1 MQGECW
7 AGWELG
13 KVPWGFKARVRAG
26 TLMAGHCPLGW
37 GKRCLELSAWQVPK
51 EALGTLQVSP
61 AHCSLPARHAEP
73 SFFHQAMYLTVAF
86 ILALLA
92 TCAEM
97 KVNLKIE
104 KDEVKQ
110 LLEHE
115 EYLHQEM
122 IQLLQEIEGSTG
134 TMEALLCSALEKQWL
149 LWVSAAVLV
158 QVLAMGCWLVR
169 TRKRG
174 SAIRRRQEGS
184 SRKEKGLPST
194 KVLQELVEELL
205 GVCQVLS
212 RRSFMPEL
220 HPAAGMDT
228 SPTCS
233 VQESSITYRTPVIL
247 QPPPGHSFSTESRKW
262 PPGECIRVGL
272 ECLCSGEQL
281 LGHTCFLHASGGQL
295 PRDQEWYLMD
305 TLCTGSYLDPE
316 KVTHWVQMLVASAWL
331 LLPHSRH
338 FQLTALPCG
347 KSCRFR
353 LSGASGL
360 HCSIEM
366 VLAVQQGSSCA
377 CLSLEQ
383 AAAGSASSTVQA
395 TELPPL

>member
-1 MQGECW
+1 M
-7 AGWELG
+7 
-13 KVPWGFKARVRAG
+13 
-26 TLMAGHCPLGW
+26 
-37 GKRCLELSAWQVPK
+37 S
-51 EALGTLQVSP
+51 
-61 AHCSLPARHAEP
+61 
-73 SFFHQAMYLTVAF
+73 LTVAF

-92 TCAEM
+92 TYAG

-115 EYLHQEM
+115 EYLYQEM
-122 IQLLQEIEGSTG
+122 IRLLEEIEGSSG

-169 TRKRG
+169 RRKCG
-174 SAIRRRQEGS
+174 SASRRRQEGS
-184 SRKEKGLPST
+184 SRKEKQGLPST

-205 GVCQVLS
+205 GVCRVLS
-212 RRSFMPEL
+212 RRNFMPEL
-220 HPAAGMDT
+220 HPGAGTDT
-228 SPTCS
+228 SLNCS
-233 VQESSITYRTPVIL
+233 VQESSSTYRTLVIL
-247 QPPPGHSFSTESRKW
+247 RPPPGHSFSPGSRKW
-262 PPGECIRVGL
+262 LPAERIRVGL

-305 TLCTGSYLDPE
+305 TLCTGSYLDPD
-316 KVTHWVQMLVASAWL
+316 KVTRWVQMLVALAWL
-331 LLPHSRH
+331 LLPQSRH

-377 CLSLEQ
+377 CLSLE
-383 AAAGSASSTVQA
+383 
-395 TELPPL
+395 